1 MVAIDETY
9 NIGRGFAV
17 AVVVVDLFFND
28 VAKTH
33 FPEFNTFFA

>member
-17 AVVVVDLFFND
+17 AFVVDLFFND